1 MTQTKSAVYHVLF
14 QKATLLFCV
23 RLENPNSDESVTLIT
38 VMFNEAE
45 DQIKEIH
52 HTSLT
57 SI

>member
-1 MTQTKSAVYHVLF
+1 MCCSESYITILF
-14 QKATLLFCV
+14 SKKLSVC
-23 RLENPNSDESVTLIT
+23 LENPNPDESVTLIT